1 MKRLLCVLLVLPM
14 LLLSLSAAQAGDIN
28 WLEVFPNPMEV
39 TLSEVEDNF
48 AAFSAL
54 LDTAGLPKDLHLG
67 ARHPREGDLSSC
79 YCYLT
84 DHLYIE
90 VQFEPVEEKVHS
102 VRMFLNMEDLT
113 IKEMSAQAEE
123 MFTLVIGLLVT
134 VPGTLPS
141 ADTLQL
147 ILSLFESIST
157 GEGNAKARCGGYN
170 FSFGS
175 DLDSLSMYFIISK
188 A

>member
-39 TLSEVEDNF
+39 TLSEVEDN
-48 AAFSAL
+48 L
-54 LDTAGLPKDLHLG
+54 LAYASLMGASGLSLDLQLG

-84 DHLYIE
+84 DELYLE

-113 IKEMSAQAEE
+113 INEMSAQAEE
-123 MFTLVIGLLVT
+123 MGGMLFGLVMA

-141 ADTLQL
+141 ADVLKVLNT
-147 ILSLFESIST
+147 LFEDQAT
-157 GEGNAKARCGGYN
+157 GKGDAKARCGGYN
-170 FSFGS
+170 FSIGTDF
-175 DLDSLSMYFIISK
+175 DSLSMYFIISK

>member
-28 WLEVFPNPMEV
+28 WLEVFPNPMDV
-39 TLSEVEDNF
+39 TLSELEDNF

-84 DHLYIE
+84 DELYLE

-102 VRMFLNMEDLT
+102 FRMFLNMEDLT
-113 IKEMSAQAEE
+113 INEMSAQVEE
-123 MFTLVIGLLVT
+123 MGGMLFGLVMA

-141 ADTLQL
+141 ADVLKVLNT
-147 ILSLFESIST
+147 LFEDQST
-157 GEGNAKARCGGYN
+157 GKGDAKARCGGYN
-170 FSFGS
+170 FSIGTDF
-175 DLDSLSMYFIISK
+175 DSLSMYFIISK